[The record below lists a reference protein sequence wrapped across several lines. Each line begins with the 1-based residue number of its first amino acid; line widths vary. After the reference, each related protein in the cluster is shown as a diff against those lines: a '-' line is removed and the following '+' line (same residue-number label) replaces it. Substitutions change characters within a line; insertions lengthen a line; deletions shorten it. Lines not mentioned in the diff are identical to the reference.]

1 MGILTRSSFFCTQRV
16 EKDMILLELTVF
28 KAAPQLSFAKLCD
41 LLKHSR
47 MQTCP
52 NQSEETC
59 IIFNQSGVEL
69 GLLAP
74 CISRAF
80 PPLENGTR
88 ANEWVLW
95 RYHIV
100 SFCQWDFFQ
109 QHCHDNETILQHRL
123 TLWVL
128 LVFSCQVCYK
138 KEEQVNKWVY
148 KQWIPNSYFSVWL
161 LSLNYRCNLTLG
173 QKLNR
178 IKHFLQCPTQ
188 LATSLTRRFLLF
200 AGSFLLRRMLT
211 DHSFS
216 WMLGRLSKELMITHR
231 IPGRHL

>member
-1 MGILTRSSFFCTQRV
+1 MGILTRFSFFCTQRV

-88 ANEWVLW
+88 ANE
-95 RYHIV
+95 
-100 SFCQWDFFQ
+100 FCDVTILYLFV
-109 QHCHDNETILQHRL
+109 NETF
-123 TLWVL
+123 
-128 LVFSCQVCYK
+128 FSNTVTITKLFC
-138 KEEQVNKWVY
+138 NTD
-148 KQWIPNSYFSVWL
+148 
-161 LSLNYRCNLTLG
+161 SLFGSSSSSPARYATR
-173 QKLNR
+173 KRNR
-178 IKHFLQCPTQ
+178 
-188 LATSLTRRFLLF
+188 
-200 AGSFLLRRMLT
+200 
-211 DHSFS
+211 
-216 WMLGRLSKELMITHR
+216 
-231 IPGRHL
+231 